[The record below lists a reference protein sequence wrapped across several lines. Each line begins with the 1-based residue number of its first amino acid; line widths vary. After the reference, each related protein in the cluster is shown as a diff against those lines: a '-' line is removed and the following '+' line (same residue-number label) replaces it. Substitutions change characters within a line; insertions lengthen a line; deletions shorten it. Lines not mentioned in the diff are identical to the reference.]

1 MDRAEVVTVLS
12 RLLFGD
18 ANNGG
23 DVFWENHMDA
33 LVADG
38 MVTVA
43 DPSIVEQ
50 RVNTFIM
57 LMRKVANEPNKDK

>member
-18 ANNGG
+18 THNGG
-23 DVFWENHMDA
+23 DVFWEEHMNA

-43 DPSIVEQ
+43 DPSIIEK
-50 RVNTFIM
+50 RINTFIM
-57 LMRKVANEPNKDK
+57 LMRKIEQQ